1 MNTAQRMLPYA
12 RQYVIIAIYEI
23 LEHDGVPYKKTDS
36 STVVFHG
43 NKGIFSV
50 SVSEQVKGTQLFVTM
65 EQANAALSQAGSQR
79 AINAVTRQI
88 SDYIENE
95 TVMAKYS
102 PKRIFKSLIIR
113 LREWRKRYE

>member
-1 MNTAQRMLPYA
+1 MVCPIKKQT
-12 RQYVIIAIYEI
+12 RQQSYSME
-23 LEHDGVPYKKTDS
+23 KC
-36 STVVFHG
+36 
-43 NKGIFSV
+43 IFSI

-65 EQANAALSQAGSQR
+65 EQANADLSQAGSQR

>member
-43 NKGIFSV
+43 NKGIFSI

-65 EQANAALSQAGSQR
+65 EQANADLSQAGDSVRLTLSPDKSQIILKMKQSWRSIRQKEFLR
-79 AINAVTRQI
+79 A
-88 SDYIENE
+88 
-95 TVMAKYS
+95 
-102 PKRIFKSLIIR
+102 L
-113 LREWRKRYE
+113 

>member
-1 MNTAQRMLPYA
+1 MNTSLRMLPYT

-23 LEHDGVPYKKTDS
+23 LERHGIPYHKTDS

-43 NKGIFSV
+43 KEGIFSI
-50 SVSEQVKGTQLFVTM
+50 SVSEQVEGTQLFVTI
-65 EQANAALSQAGSQR
+65 EHANAALSQTGSQR

-88 SDYIENE
+88 SEYIENE

-102 PKRIFKSLIIR
+102 PKRIFKSLLIR

>member
-43 NKGIFSV
+43 NKGIFSI
-50 SVSEQVKGTQLFVTM
+50 SVSE
-65 EQANAALSQAGSQR
+65 
-79 AINAVTRQI
+79 
-88 SDYIENE
+88 
-95 TVMAKYS
+95 
-102 PKRIFKSLIIR
+102 
-113 LREWRKRYE
+113 

>member
-1 MNTAQRMLPYA
+1 MMVCP
-12 RQYVIIAIYEI
+12 I
-23 LEHDGVPYKKTDS
+23 KKTDS

-43 NKGIFSV
+43 NKGIFSIF
-50 SVSEQVKGTQLFVTM
+50 VSEQVKGTQLFVTM
-65 EQANAALSQAGSQR
+65 EQANADLSQAGSQR